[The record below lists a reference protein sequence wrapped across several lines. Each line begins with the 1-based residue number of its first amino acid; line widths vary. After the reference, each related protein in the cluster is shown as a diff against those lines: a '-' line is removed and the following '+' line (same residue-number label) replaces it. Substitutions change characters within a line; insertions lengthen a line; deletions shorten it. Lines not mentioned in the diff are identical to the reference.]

1 LRRGVRVRFF
11 IFLATAI
18 AAVWSLVPT
27 YNTLFTLPKRE
38 KSLLDQ
44 KAAILSSNDTASVRA
59 QLLSWDRNYADYEQE
74 RAKATKNSLHMGLDI
89 QGGMNL
95 TLSMADTVQMPR
107 EQIPDAILSDMKVIE
122 GRIDKLGVTEPLL
135 QAAGDRVIIQLPG
148 VVDEARAESLIGKTA
163 VLDFRM
169 LAEEKKTEDII
180 NRIDNYFKGQSTGDS
195 ASANASGFRT
205 YISSENSDMA
215 VDEQYHNIVAG
226 MLAQVDT
233 TGIMTDYHF
242 FFGPKEHVQGGD
254 VRKLYLLK
262 RDPELSTA
270 DGKLIDKAYAR
281 IYQGSDNP
289 QATNTFIVDFTL
301 SRGANAKYNPVAKF
315 ATVTQRYIGKRMAIV
330 LDSIVQ
336 SAPVIQSKIPD
347 GSGMITTGD
356 ISGEKARDLSI
367 VLATGSMQ
375 APLRIESA
383 ERIGPSLGADSIRR
397 GIEAVLIGAILV
409 VLFMVIYYSLSGML
423 AVFAMAMNMLYLF
436 GILGGVM
443 HATLSLPGLAGMA
456 LTVGMAVDSNVL
468 IMERIREELRWGKS
482 IRVAIDNGYSRVF
495 SLLIDSHLTT
505 ILSSVALYVMGSGP
519 IRGFATTLVIGLV
532 INFITAIFLTRVVY
546 DFALAQFPIQRLRI

>member
-1 LRRGVRVRFF
+1 MRGVRVRFF
-11 IFLATAI
+11 IFLVVTI
-18 AAVWSLVPT
+18 AAVWSLFPT
-27 YNTLFTLPKRE
+27 YNLYVTLPKKQ
-38 KSLLDQ
+38 KSLMDQ
-44 KAAILSSNDTASVRA
+44 KAEIQRSSDTASVRA
-59 QLLSWDRNYADYEQE
+59 QLLSWDRANADYEQE
-74 RAKATKNSLHMGLDI
+74 RAKTTKNSLHLGLDI
-89 QGGMNL
+89 QGGMHL
-95 TLSMADTVQMPR
+95 TLSMADTIQMPR
-107 EQIPDAILSDMKVIE
+107 DQIPDAIRSDMKVIE
-122 GRIDKLGVTEPLL
+122 GRIDKLGVVEPLL

-180 NRIDNYFKGQSTGDS
+180 NRIDNYFKALTTADS
-195 ASANASGFRT
+195 ASANAPGFRT
-205 YISSENSDMA
+205 YISSSNSEMA
-215 VDEQYHNIVAG
+215 VDEQYHGLVAG

-233 TGIMTDYHF
+233 TGILADYHF
-242 FFGPKEHVQGGD
+242 FFGPKEHAQGGD
-254 VRKLYLLK
+254 MRKLYLLK

-301 SRGANAKYNPVAKF
+301 SRTANPKYNPVAKF
-315 ATVTQRYIGKRMAIV
+315 ATATQRYIGKRMAIV

-356 ISGEKARDLSI
+356 VSGEKARDLSI

-383 ERIGPSLGADSIRR
+383 ERIGPSLGSDSIRR
-397 GIEAVLIGAILV
+397 GVQAALLGAALV
-409 VLFMVIYYSLSGML
+409 VLFMVIYYSLSGVL
-423 AVFAMAMNMLYLF
+423 AVFAMVMNMLFLF
-436 GILGGVM
+436 AILSGVM

-456 LTVGMAVDSNVL
+456 LTVGMAVDANVL
-468 IMERIREELRWGKS
+468 IMERIREELKWGKS
-482 IRVAIDNGYSRVF
+482 VRAAVDNGYARAFVTI
-495 SLLIDSHLTT
+495 IDSNLTT
-505 ILSSVALYVMGSGP
+505 ILSAVALYVMGSGP
-519 IRGFATTLVIGLV
+519 IRGFATTLILGLV
-532 INFITAIFLTRVVY
+532 INVITAVYLTRMVY
-546 DFALAQFPIQRLRI
+546 DFALEQFPIQRLRI

>member
-1 LRRGVRVRFF
+1 MRGVRVRFF
-11 IFLATAI
+11 IFLAVTIGAI
-18 AAVWSLVPT
+18 WSLYPT
-27 YNTLFTLPKRE
+27 YNLYVTLPKRQQA
-38 KSLLDQ
+38 LLDQ

-59 QLLSWDRNYADYEQE
+59 KLLSWNRDYADYEQ
-74 RAKATKNSLHMGLDI
+74 AKAKTTKGSLHLGLDI

-95 TLSMADTVQMPR
+95 TLSMADTVQMPK

-169 LAEEKKTEDII
+169 MAEEKRTDDII
-180 NRIDNYFKGQSTGDS
+180 NRIDNYFKNQSTADS
-195 ASANASGFRT
+195 ASANAPGFRT
-205 YISSENSDMA
+205 YISSLNGDMA
-215 VDEQYHNIVAG
+215 VDEQYYGILAG
-226 MLAQVDT
+226 MMAQVET

-242 FFGPKEHVQGGD
+242 FFGPPEHEPGGD
-254 VRKLYLLK
+254 MRRLYLLK

-270 DGKLIDKAYAR
+270 DGKLIDKAVAR

-301 SRGANAKYNPVAKF
+301 SRAANAKYNPVARF
-315 ATVTQRYIGKRMAIV
+315 ATTTERYIGKRMAIV

-383 ERIGPSLGADSIRR
+383 ERIGPSLGSDSIRR
-397 GIEAVLIGAILV
+397 ALDAVLIGAILV
-409 VLFMVIYYSLSGML
+409 VLFMVIYYSLSGVL
-423 AVFAMAMNMLYLF
+423 AVFAMLMNMLYLF

-456 LTVGMAVDSNVL
+456 LTIGMAVDSNVL

-482 IRVAIDNGYSRVF
+482 IRAAIENGYSRVF
-495 SLLIDSHLTT
+495 QLLIDSHLTT
-505 ILSSVALYVMGSGP
+505 ILSSVALYVMGSGA
-519 IRGFATTLVIGLV
+519 IRGFATTLAIGLV

>member
-1 LRRGVRVRFF
+1 MRGVRVRFF
-11 IFLATAI
+11 IFLAVTI
-18 AAVWSLVPT
+18 AAVWSLFPT
-27 YNTLFTLPKRE
+27 YNLYVTLPKKQ

-44 KAAILSSNDTASVRA
+44 KAEILRSSDSASIRT
-59 QLLSWDRNYADYEQE
+59 QLLSWDRANADYEQE
-74 RAKATKNSLHMGLDI
+74 KAKTSKNSLHLGLDI
-89 QGGMNL
+89 QGGMHL
-95 TLSMADTVQMPR
+95 TLSMSDTIQMPR
-107 EQIPDAILSDMKVIE
+107 DQVPDAIRSDMKVIE
-122 GRIDKLGVTEPLL
+122 GRIDKLGVVEPLL

-180 NRIDNYFKGQSTGDS
+180 NRIDNYFKALTTAEST
-195 ASANASGFRT
+195 SANSPGFRT
-205 YISSENSDMA
+205 YVSSSGSDMA
-215 VDEQYHNIVAG
+215 VDEQYHGIVAG

-233 TGIMTDYHF
+233 TGILTDYHF
-242 FFGPKEHVQGGD
+242 FFGPREHAQGGD

-262 RDPELSTA
+262 RDPEISTA

-301 SRGANAKYNPVAKF
+301 SRTANAKYNPVAKF
-315 ATVTQRYIGKRMAIV
+315 ATTTQRYVGKRMAIV

-356 ISGEKARDLSI
+356 VNGDKARDLSI

-397 GIEAVLIGAILV
+397 GVQAALIGAILV
-409 VLFMVIYYSLSGML
+409 VLFMIIYYSLSGVL
-423 AVFAMAMNMLYLF
+423 AVFAMVMNMLFLF

-456 LTVGMAVDSNVL
+456 LTVGMAVDANVL
-468 IMERIREELRWGKS
+468 IMERIREELKWGKS
-482 IRVAIDNGYSRVF
+482 IRAAIDNGYGRAFVTI
-495 SLLIDSHLTT
+495 IDCNVTT
-505 ILSSVALYVMGSGP
+505 ILSAVALYVLGSGP
-519 IRGFATTLVIGLV
+519 IRGFATTLTLGLV
-532 INFITAIFLTRVVY
+532 INVITAVYLTRMVY
-546 DFALAQFPIQRLRI
+546 DFALVQFPIQRLRI